1 MQTVGFGRDAQMW
14 IVAVAVVAGIVM
26 YWFAGMRKMV
36 RWNNDPRSQTLI
48 QLFPAAGRTGDLAG
62 ETKITTFLSEQG
74 DWSLKE
80 DRQRVAH
87 ALAAV
92 EKISDR
98 TVAERATD
106 IGLSIGRTI
115 NAAQKKGV

>member
-1 MQTVGFGRDAQMW
+1 MW

-48 QLFPAAGRTGDLAG
+48 QLFLAAGRTGDLAD

-98 TVAERATD
+98 TVSERATD